1 MQPSSSLR
9 GTFAPDDVNPMHPH
23 TPPPHRGPR
32 RLARVDRF
40 RAGYQFGKGIL
51 APSRLPRISRSNIWI
66 RAVANRVNRS
76 KERVRLSLIF
86 RGT

>member
-23 TPPPHRGPR
+23 TPPPHRGPC

-40 RAGYQFGKGIL
+40 RAGYQFGKRTF
-51 APSRLPRISRSNIWI
+51 APSRLPGFLGRTFGFALLLTESIGAKNGF
-66 RAVANRVNRS
+66 A
-76 KERVRLSLIF
+76 
-86 RGT
+86 